1 MSTAINKCKHDGG
14 DGRCD
19 EASFCIQEIGRLK
32 AALKEIEPTAR
43 EIADGFSQWA
53 PEFDAWVLKHKDYL
67 SR

>member
-1 MSTAINKCKHDGG
+1 MKPLTAINKCKHDGG

-32 AALKEIEPTAR
+32 AALEVAKNGLRKIQIGA
-43 EIADGFSQWA
+43 SQGVA
-53 PEFDAWVLKHKDYL
+53 ASVAGDTLEKL